1 MSPLFLRRGAALILG
16 CVMAAVWLTLPVY
29 ALPQM
34 RAARAERRD
43 AAQETVIPSEGEE
56 TLREGSPVTEDANR
70 PSEQDPIHAIGERPI
85 HGGRWVAI
93 ALCGLTAVSLVLI
106 IAAMI
111 PRKRK

>member
-43 AAQETVIPSEGEE
+43 AAQETVIPSGGEE
-56 TLREGSPVTEDANR
+56 TLREGSPVTEGSLDLE
-70 PSEQDPIHAIGERPI
+70 PQGLLGQS
-85 HGGRWVAI
+85 GGWIAI
-93 ALCGLTAVSLVLI
+93 ALCILMVISLLLI
-106 IAAMI
+106 IVAMI
-111 PRKRK
+111 PGKRK